1 MVVDKDK
8 ILRCL
13 ELSNGNP
20 GAISVIT
27 QIINN
32 FINYDIILNKMKE
45 KDIVDYHIWVLYK
58 ENDKDIN
65 KFVKCFT

>member
-8 ILRCL
+8 ILRHL
-13 ELSNGNP
+13 ELSKGNP

-45 KDIVDYHIWVLYK
+45 KD
-58 ENDKDIN
+58 KDIN
-65 KFVKCFT
+65 KFVTSVLHM